1 MYSKFFY
8 EYIYLDNQ
16 VLTNTMEPKIFFY
29 EKILFS
35 TVFFTVAALLCF
47 ISYEA
52 KSQSNDKPDLRE
64 DCNICKGQVA
74 NYTILNAYF
83 SDNSGN
89 PSTIDQIC
97 NEPGPSYISL
107 LYTSNAKN
115 NIHNLRLIA
124 DILKKNTN
132 DPEGPALDSYY
143 INEFAGTISPCNS
156 ETCILTIPIPN
167 MGINCPNEFF
177 ELSNPLVAWTTSG
190 AKELEDKY
198 KCQDYPAAQC
208 LNASSIPIEVGD
220 LEYNFDVNFECF
232 QENLNHTNV
241 SFFITS
247 LFGGNPTQEYNVLWN
262 FEFED
267 GTIINSSDINPSFQN
282 VESGE
287 IVTASLTVSQG
298 SLNGSI
304 IENTYT
310 IPIALNENEVIE
322 SSTIIEGD
330 KGEANGSIEVEFRP
344 GNFFYFWTS
353 LDDPDFYSEEKRI
366 EDLPEGTYRLTT
378 FDEDTGLCR
387 TDIFEITFSILPVE
401 LKYFEAEHF
410 SSEQAIKLTWAT
422 TKEWESSHFEVFKS
436 FDNIENWQKIA
447 EIDAAGYSEK
457 IQYYEFIDTENSTR
471 SSMVYYQLRQVDFDG
486 TYEKSKV
493 LGVQIPSDG
502 INKNTWK
509 IYPNPVENQSIH
521 LILAQ
526 AEDYED
532 EAISASLIN
541 PLGSTYYLNGP
552 TIEALTEEI
561 NLVLS
566 QNSKG
571 VYVLQIAWDKETQQL
586 KILKR

>member
-1 MYSKFFY
+1 MDPKNFFY
-8 EYIYLDNQ
+8 E
-16 VLTNTMEPKIFFY
+16 E
-29 EKILFS
+29 ILFS

-52 KSQSNDKPDLRE
+52 KPQSNDKPDLRN
-64 DCNICKGQVA
+64 DSCVNCKGQA
-74 NYTILNAYF
+74 NNFVVLNAYF
-83 SDNSGN
+83 SDVNGE
-89 PSTIDQIC
+89 P
-97 NEPGPSYISL
+97 NENLCEGGPYFISI
-107 LYTSNAKN
+107 LYTSSQN
-115 NIHNLRLIA
+115 NSVNNFRIIA
-124 DILKKNTN
+124 DILKKDQSTDAILESN
-132 DPEGPALDSYY
+132 YM
-143 INEFAGTISPCNS
+143 NEFKGTVPPCNS
-156 ETCILTIPIPN
+156 ATCVITVPIPN
-167 MGINCPNEFF
+167 LNFECQNEYY
-177 ELSNPLVAWTTSG
+177 ELSNPMSFWTQAG
-190 AKELEDKY
+190 NKNLEDSY
-198 KCQDYPAAQC
+198 KCNDYPTAQC
-208 LNASSIPIEVGD
+208 SHSSSIPIEVGTLD
-220 LEYNFDVNFECF
+220 YNFDVNFECF

-298 SLNGSI
+298 SLNGSV

-322 SSTIIEGD
+322 SSTITEGD

-422 TKEWESSHFEVFKS
+422 AKEWESSHFEVFKS

-457 IQYYEFIDTENSTR
+457 LQYYEFIDTESSTR

-493 LGVQIPSDG
+493 VGVQVPSDG
-502 INKNTWK
+502 INKKTWK

-526 AEDYED
+526 AEDYKN
-532 EAISASLIN
+532 EAVSASLIN
-541 PLGSTYYLNGP
+541 PIGSTYYLNGP